1 MAKMFFSLG
10 FWMTIVLFI
19 GLGYVFGAD
28 LPDLM
33 DHGKAAQAVAVSWVP
48 DEQSYSMQHY
58 QEQNPADAEH
68 GNDFPLPAGCV
79 PDATPHTDS
88 MFPQVANLERGGS
101 MYAPGLSLT
110 ITGGSNVRLCPGP
123 VEIPQNSNT
132 L

>member
-10 FWMTIVLFI
+10 FWMTLVLFI

-28 LPDLM
+28 LPDFM
-33 DHGKAAQAVAVSWVP
+33 DHGKAAQAVEVSWVDQQP
-48 DEQSYSMQHY
+48 STLQQY
-58 QEQNPADAEH
+58 QDQNPGDARTS
-68 GNDFPLPAGCV
+68 DFPLPAGCI

-88 MFPQVANLERGGS
+88 MFPQIANLQRGGS

-110 ITGGSNVRLCPGP
+110 ITERPQVSVCPGP
-123 VEIPQNSNT
+123 VEIPQNSNS

>member
-28 LPDLM
+28 LPDLV
-33 DHGKAAQAVAVSWVP
+33 DHGKAAQAVAKYGRLTNNRPRCS
-48 DEQSYSMQHY
+48 STRI
-58 QEQNPADAEH
+58 NPGAARTS
-68 GNDFPLPAGCV
+68 DFPLPAGCS
-79 PDATPHTDS
+79 PDATPPTDS
-88 MFPQVANLERGGS
+88 MFPQIANWQRGGS

-110 ITGGSNVRLCPGP
+110 ITDRPQVSLCPGP
-123 VEIPQNSNT
+123 VEIPQNSNS